1 MASTP
6 NTELSHKA
14 YVLYVSGEYEAHFQI
29 PPHVPDSFAVE
40 YEDHLKTL
48 RPLSI
53 KINTYR
59 DALTSLTNIA
69 DESCQTL
76 GVIEGKMF
84 AVFQSECAETGA
96 VASLGEEFETWT
108 ATRLRQD
115 SIDVDGAGAIGGN
128 VIDGTVDEQLT
139 FFAQLFKCRQQVVRK
154 LSRCVLARSRVK
166 SEMLPSA
173 EQKFID
179 QLSLLLSF
187 EARRGAQPLPAKR
200 ARKQRN
206 GD

>member
-6 NTELSHKA
+6 NAELSQKA
-14 YVLYVSGEYEAHFQI
+14 YDLYVSGEYEAHFQI
-29 PPHVPDSFAVE
+29 PPHVPDSFAEE

-48 RPLSI
+48 RPLST
-53 KINTYR
+53 KINNYR
-59 DALTSLTNIA
+59 DALVSLTNIA

-84 AVFQSECAETGA
+84 AVFQSECAKTGA
-96 VASLGEEFETWT
+96 VASLGEEFEAWT

-115 SIDVDGAGAIGGN
+115 SIDVDGTNGSN

-139 FFAQLFKCRQQVVRK
+139 YFAQLFKCRQQVVRK